1 MEIINANSFATA
13 HYDVQTHIVYYEF
26 VGIIS
31 VPLGMETLRK
41 VMMFAEQKPVRG
53 IVSNLLKL
61 HGTFTSIT
69 SFFEKEYYPH
79 MIKRGLRC
87 TGIVVS
93 NDIFTKY
100 AVTELK
106 KKVGTF
112 QLHVFQDVEA
122 AEEWV
127 KETLKIPATSSTG

>member
-13 HYDVQTHIVYYEF
+13 KYDAQTQIVYYEF

-41 VMMFAEQKPVRG
+41 VMMFAEHQPVRG

-69 SFFEKEYYPH
+69 GFFEKEYYPH
-79 MIKRGLRC
+79 MIKRGLQC
-87 TGIVVS
+87 TAIIVS

-112 QLHVFQDVEA
+112 QLHVFQDVKNAEA
-122 AEEWV
+122 WV
-127 KETLKIPATSSTG
+127 KETIVVNRSSTAR